1 MIGTEPSLL
10 RLYSSFSGRKALFKA
25 AGVATPP
32 HLKDV
37 YSAEQLVEGLAWLV
51 INHPFIRRWIFKMDH
66 HSQGSGMGETNNH
79 ICTSSITS
87 TCTVRV
93 EAGIMRRVVLWVTAC
108 NFNAIILNQSIL
120 TVS

>member
-1 MIGTEPSLL
+1 MYIIILFIGFYVDIPVIGTEPSLL

-32 HLKDV
+32 HIKDV

-79 ICTSSITS
+79 TLLPQH
-87 TCTVRV
+87 
-93 EAGIMRRVVLWVTAC
+93 VL
-108 NFNAIILNQSIL
+108 S
-120 TVS
+120 